1 MAAELHL
8 LHTPEAGTGTT
19 AAGMGLRA
27 LCSRGGAAQRGGAGA
42 AVPCQRG
49 GPSRVTPVRTGRGAR
64 PRLTCPGGCGPG
76 DTREP
81 SRYRRPGSRKQP
93 QPARY
98 SHWERGPN
106 RRGGGDPREGPGRA
120 GLMGPPANRR
130 SARRRSPIRVPR
142 GGATLASGQVRT
154 SRWCP
159 QVRGVALSLGARR
172 SCGGAWPGLCWLI
185 RAVSGRADP
194 WDKSSL
200 RAAAGGYLGYSVG
213 QALRATAGF
222 PGKARPA
229 SAEQPEGAWKH
240 SSRQSNGAS
249 APTGSRSLP
258 VARCNTAFRSHKS
271 NFAFMFKK
279 ELWRHLIKYCS
290 VFF

>member
-49 GPSRVTPVRTGRGAR
+49 GPSRVTPVPYRTRGPAASHLSR
-64 PRLTCPGGCGPG
+64 RL
-76 DTREP
+76 
-81 SRYRRPGSRKQP
+81 RPGRHPRTFSIPTPRQQEATATRPLQP
-93 QPARY
+93 LRTRPKPAR
-98 SHWERGPN
+98 
-106 RRGGGDPREGPGRA
+106 GGDPREGPGRA

-213 QALRATAGF
+213 QALPATAGF

-271 NFAFMFKK
+271 NFVFMFKK